1 MMSIDLYASWQKF
14 AFLLGKYITIWI
26 LLTFLASAA
35 ALYQLAGV
43 LEKHN
48 SPRLKEIKLA
58 RKTAVVYVGTV
69 VVFWLFGFI
78 FT

>member
-1 MMSIDLYASWQKF
+1 MSIDLYASWQKF

-26 LLTFLASAA
+26 LLTFLSSAA

-58 RKTAVVYVGTV
+58 RKTAVVYVGTATA
-69 VVFWLFGFI
+69 FWLFGFI
-78 FT
+78 FG